1 MYQGTWFVTIG
12 TCLHNELDLA
22 HGPNIYKDN
31 KPLMSAF
38 LKNLPVKVLGG
49 RCLSV

>member
-22 HGPNIYKDN
+22 HGLNIYN
-31 KPLMSAF
+31 GYGPQRMFMNERCMNVST
-38 LKNLPVKVLGG
+38 VLYKEK
-49 RCLSV
+49 